1 MDDRD
6 FVIMDP
12 DVPPIRP
19 SKNGFRWFP
28 LLSRIMAGEP
38 LAVRIWA
45 AGGGLTSL
53 LRLGWA
59 CLALAGCSNLATTEV
74 DLDAIAAN
82 QDLRSGDL
90 QSDADELVRPL
101 VDQSFTPGAVVGFR
115 LPDGSMQFAGYGVAD
130 KATGA
135 PPGADTLFAVGSLSK
150 GFLAATAAL
159 LADKGVVSWSER
171 VDAFV
176 SRSTRLSADAR
187 QVTLLQLATHTS
199 GMPRQPIDKQ
209 TLAYFIRY
217 LFTGESFYGHFDDD
231 YLMDYLSTFDA
242 DGSGDPQYSNIG
254 YGTLAYLLSQRTGKP
269 AEALVDREVI
279 KPLGLHCTGY
289 VPEALPCY
297 ATRARGYAG
306 DQPKF
311 IHRGHPTPDWRF
323 TDLMRASAG
332 LYSTPRDLLTM
343 ASAHLMGSDSHFN
356 AVLADNTRV
365 RVPRAHR
372 AADVAWVSDTIGGR
386 TITYQIGFVGGFVSY
401 LGLDTANRTAVVLLQ
416 NSFNW
421 DVRAGHLLL
430 LRMAYRNVG
439 GIGGAESR

>member
-306 DQPKF
+306 DQPGLAVHGPDARLRRALF
-311 IHRGHPTPDWRF
+311 DPSRPADHGLGPSHGFGFSFQCRACRQYPCPRSEGPQGSGRGVGQRHHRRPD
-323 TDLMRASAG
+323 D
-332 LYSTPRDLLTM
+332 
-343 ASAHLMGSDSHFN
+343 HLSD
-356 AVLADNTRV
+356 RV
-365 RVPRAHR
+365 RRGICQLPRPR
-372 AADVAWVSDTIGGR
+372 YRQSDGGR
-386 TITYQIGFVGGFVSY
+386 
-401 LGLDTANRTAVVLLQ
+401 AVT
-416 NSFNW
+416 
-421 DVRAGHLLL
+421 
-430 LRMAYRNVG
+430 
-439 GIGGAESR
+439 E